1 MLHAGIKLVLAGSFS
16 ETFKRNAINNGLLV
30 LESPQLVTYLRNQFT
45 NKSLTKRTGYQADVD
60 LIKGTI
66 SFNGTKIN
74 IPKVGLAAQEL
85 IVAGGLENWVKARI

>member
-1 MLHAGIKLVLAGSFS
+1 MAGSFS

-30 LESPQLVTYLRNQFT
+30 LESPQLVSYLRTQFT
-45 NKSLTKRTGYQADVD
+45 NKTLTKRTKYQADVD
-60 LIKGTI
+60 LIKGSI
-66 SFNGTKIN
+66 SLNGTKIT